1 MSDTLHRFLFKNA
14 PVKGE
19 IVHLPNTWRDIR
31 AHKRYPAAVEKLLG
45 EMVAASALLSANLK
59 FDGSLIMQI
68 QGDGPVQLLVAE
80 CRADLTVRA
89 TAKLRDDAQVDDSMD
104 LAALVNVNQAGKF
117 AITLDPNH
125 RQEGQ
130 QPYQSIVPLIGEN
143 MAQVLEHY
151 MNNSEQLETEIQ
163 LAANHENAAGFLL
176 QRLPNHGGGLS
187 VEFEHTWEDFLPIAR
202 TLGTVELLEQS
213 AETLMHRL
221 FWEHPID
228 VHTTDDVT
236 FACTCSPAK
245 VTNMLTML
253 GADEAFSMIDE
264 QLELNVSCDF
274 CGQNYNFSAAQ
285 IHDLFDPSIDSA
297 SVQALH

>member
-19 IVHLPNTWRDIR
+19 IVHLPNTWRDIC

-130 QPYQSIVPLIGEN
+130 QPFRSVAGCPPQAQS
-143 MAQVLEHY
+143 
-151 MNNSEQLETEIQ
+151 T
-163 LAANHENAAGFLL
+163 
-176 QRLPNHGGGLS
+176 GGTCLWSFRGS
-187 VEFEHTWEDFLPIAR
+187 KRED
-202 TLGTVELLEQS
+202 
-213 AETLMHRL
+213 
-221 FWEHPID
+221 
-228 VHTTDDVT
+228 
-236 FACTCSPAK
+236 
-245 VTNMLTML
+245 
-253 GADEAFSMIDE
+253 GA
-264 QLELNVSCDF
+264 
-274 CGQNYNFSAAQ
+274 
-285 IHDLFDPSIDSA
+285 P
-297 SVQALH
+297 